1 MMTVDAGLGSGV
13 REFHASLPTRLV
25 GGSGVA
31 AQVGR
36 YAVGYGDRALVVVGD
51 DHARA
56 SGLLARV
63 TASLQSEGACVE
75 LVEGIGPNPSVATV
89 DAGAA
94 LARAWRADVVLGL
107 GGGSV
112 LDVAKAIATAA
123 AARDPETFA
132 HHLSGLRRPGLLLVD
147 SVLPVIALPTLP
159 GSGSESNGTSVITDD
174 ASGRKLSAHSDLAA
188 PRIALLDPELLRDAP
203 AELLGPG
210 LADGFCH
217 ALEAALSSSSTIAS
231 DALAEQAMRM
241 LLRLGPAPLRERGDD
256 EGTLAAW
263 WATNLAGQ
271 ALTLAGSIVTH
282 PLAHPLSAR
291 LDARHGAAVAA
302 LEPAVLASFRDR
314 FLESGSATKV
324 GRWLDVRGAAK
335 DPEAALRGVLTKLL
349 RYCSSLGVT
358 GSIVDLGVRQELV
371 SELVRDARASGSRGL
386 RNLPGEE
393 PTPEELFAVFDVAL
407 RHGPASS
414 ASALL
419 SAASSASTPSA

>member
-1 MMTVDAGLGSGV
+1 
-13 REFHASLPTRLV
+13 
-25 GGSGVA
+25 
-31 AQVGR
+31 
-36 YAVGYGDRALVVVGD
+36 
-51 DHARA
+51 
-56 SGLLARV
+56 
-63 TASLQSEGACVE
+63 
-75 LVEGIGPNPSVATV
+75 
-89 DAGAA
+89 
-94 LARAWRADVVLGL
+94 
-107 GGGSV
+107 
-112 LDVAKAIATAA
+112 
-123 AARDPETFA
+123 
-132 HHLSGLRRPGLLLVD
+132 
-147 SVLPVIALPTLP
+147 
-159 GSGSESNGTSVITDD
+159 
-174 ASGRKLSAHSDLAA
+174 
-188 PRIALLDPELLRDAP
+188 LLDPELLRDAP

-217 ALEAALSSSSTIAS
+217 ALEAALSSSATIAS

-256 EGTLAAW
+256 EGALAAW

-335 DPEAALRGVLTKLL
+335 DPDAALRGVLTKLL
-349 RYCSSLGVT
+349 RYCSALGVT